1 MRKIFFSR
9 VHDLQ
14 PLKKAAVIFFSFFKE
29 ISENAH
35 IQCFA
40 ESPGPGKKIDFSLH
54 VQQFFYKQSLIYK
67 IIAMLPQ
74 ILKIFH
80 ADRQRYPFHTKRLP
94 SRCSYILLRPK
105 RRRKVLYIT
114 DFRMLLLT
122 LTKDSSSPIRQAVL
136 HTQRPESELRIRPL
150 AVPRQFPRPAP

>member
-1 MRKIFFSR
+1 MGKIFFSR

-14 PLKKAAVIFFSFFKE
+14 PLKQAAVIFFPFFKE

-40 ESPGPGKKIDFSLH
+40 ESPGPGKEIDLPLH
-54 VQQFFYKQSLIYK
+54 IQQFFDKQCLIHE
-67 IIAMLPQ
+67 IIAVFPEIFE
-74 ILKIFH
+74 ILH

-105 RRRKVLYIT
+105 KRRKVQYIT
-114 DFRMLLLT
+114 DFRILLLT
-122 LTKDSSSPIRQAVL
+122 KGSSSPIRQAVPNA
-136 HTQRPESELRIRPL
+136 QRSIPQLGVRPL